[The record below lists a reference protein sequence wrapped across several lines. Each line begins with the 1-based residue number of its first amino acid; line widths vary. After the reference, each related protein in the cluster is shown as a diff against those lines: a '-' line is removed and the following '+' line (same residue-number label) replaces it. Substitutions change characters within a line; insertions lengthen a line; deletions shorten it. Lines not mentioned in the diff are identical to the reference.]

1 MVFNFLKTLL
11 FILPMTTIAQTF
23 PSIADKYID
32 IENLKIAYKDEGDG
46 QVLLCLHAVGHSS
59 KDYSTLYQMD
69 TNNYRIISLDF
80 PGHGNSDKSTENISA
95 TFFSSIVLKVIDSLK
110 LKDIIIIGNSIG
122 GATAIRVA
130 SNNPN
135 IKILSLSN
143 PGGLDKRGLIAPF
156 FLNYM
161 INFFQKGVN
170 NSPKFQ
176 KKFEAY
182 YKRVLITDSSKSR
195 RNEITQDGYRL
206 APLLVQAWTSF
217 KSNEEDL
224 RPMIKTI
231 HCPVIFT
238 WGIKDKFVQFGRN
251 KKAIAQFNN
260 YKLIKY
266 EIGHTPYLECP
277 ELFLKDFQEFLNET
291 LL

>member
-1 MVFNFLKTLL
+1 
-11 FILPMTTIAQTF
+11 
-23 PSIADKYID
+23 
-32 IENLKIAYKDEGDG
+32 
-46 QVLLCLHAVGHSS
+46 
-59 KDYSTLYQMD
+59 
-69 TNNYRIISLDF
+69 
-80 PGHGNSDKSTENISA
+80 
-95 TFFSSIVLKVIDSLK
+95 
-110 LKDIIIIGNSIG
+110 
-122 GATAIRVA
+122 
-130 SNNPN
+130 
-135 IKILSLSN
+135 LSLSN

-156 FLNYM
+156 YLNYM

-231 HCPVIFT
+231 HCLS
-238 WGIKDKFVQFGRN
+238 WSGKFGQQL
-251 KKAIAQFNN
+251 KK
-260 YKLIKY
+260 
-266 EIGHTPYLECP
+266 T
-277 ELFLKDFQEFLNET
+277 
-291 LL
+291 